1 MELKLL
7 SLAGN
12 ENVLSS
18 QLAPLLVDHDPCII
32 TFRTFKKMRISS
44 ALHPM
49 QPAVDSGLHQVDQ
62 PKLARYSC
70 LHWQPPQPQPQ
81 AELHE

>member
-1 MELKLL
+1 MKMLCHSNLRRYSWTTIHASSFLEHSK
-7 SLAGN
+7 N
-12 ENVLSS
+12 ENLWS
-18 QLAPLLVDHDPCII
+18 I
-32 TFRTFKKMRISS
+32 

-62 PKLARYSC
+62 PKLARYSY

-81 AELHE
+81 AELYE